1 MITAMITLA
10 TLDAWLVTST
20 ESECLEFKEAKQQF
34 DHSKL
39 LDYCVALGNE
49 GGGHL
54 VLGVSNQHP
63 RRVVGTQAFRTE
75 SHLNEVKLQVS
86 QRLGIRL
93 EVVELDHPDGR
104 VLVFSVPPRPVGQP
118 LHIDGQYWM
127 RAGESL
133 VGMTPDQ
140 LRRIMDEARP
150 GWLEGVAAQEVAAD
164 DVVALL
170 DTQSFFDL
178 LQLPYPSDRNGV
190 IGRLQEMRLIS
201 RGVSGWNISNMTAL
215 LLAKRLEAFSD
226 EMPLKAPRV
235 ILYDGTSKLMTRDE
249 AQGVKGYAVGFEG
262 LLDHVHFQAPQN
274 RFFEQALREE
284 TKMFPKQALREL
296 IANALVHQ
304 DFGISGRGVKIEMYS
319 DRVEI
324 SNAGIPPIEPDRF
337 IDEDR
342 ARNERLAGLMR
353 KFRIC
358 EQKGSGVDKVT
369 ELTEAYQLPA
379 HEVLVG
385 SQTTTVVLYAHRDF
399 SEMGKSDRIRACYQH
414 CVLQYVTRKR
424 MSNQSLRERFGLS
437 EAATAT
443 VSQVIGATK
452 EEGKIKLDDS
462 ETTSTRYAKYV
473 PYWA

>member
-1 MITAMITLA
+1 MVTLEILAGWLAA
-10 TLDAWLVTST
+10 TT

-34 DHSKL
+34 DNGKL

-54 VLGVSNQHP
+54 VLGVSNTHP

-75 SHLNEVKLQVS
+75 SHLNEVKLLVTN
-86 QRLGIRL
+86 RLGVRL
-93 EVVELDHPDGR
+93 EATELFHPDGR
-104 VLVFSVPPRPVGQP
+104 VLVFSIPSRPVGQP
-118 LHIDGQYWM
+118 LHVSGQYWM

-140 LRRIMDEARP
+140 LRKIMYEAHP
-150 GWLEGVAAQEVAAD
+150 GWLEQSAVAAASADEVI
-164 DVVALL
+164 ALL
-170 DTQSFFDL
+170 DTQAFFDL
-178 LQLPYPSDRNGV
+178 LQLPYPSDRSGV
-190 IGRLQEMRLIS
+190 IGRMQDMRLIS
-201 RGVSGWNISNMTAL
+201 QAGSYWTIPNMTAL
-215 LLAKRLEAFSD
+215 LLAKRLDTFSD
-226 EMPLKAPRV
+226 ELASKAPRV
-235 ILYDGTSKLMTRDE
+235 ILYDGTNKLVTRDE
-249 AQGVKGYAVGFEG
+249 LQGLKGYAAGFEG
-262 LLDHVHFQAPQN
+262 LLDHVHSSAPQN
-274 RFFEQALREE
+274 RFVEQALRQE
-284 TKMFPKQALREL
+284 TKMFPRQALREL

-304 DFGISGRGVKIEMYS
+304 DFEITGHGTKIEMYTN
-319 DRVEI
+319 RVEI

-353 KFRIC
+353 KLRIC

-385 SQTTTVVLYAHRDF
+385 SISTTVVLYAHRDF
-399 SEMGKSDRIRACYQH
+399 TEMEKSDRVRACYQH

-424 MSNQSLRERFGLS
+424 MTNQSLRERFGLS
-437 EAATAT
+437 EAATST
-443 VSQVIGATK
+443 VSQVIGAAK
-452 EEGKIKLDDS
+452 EAGKIKLDDS
-462 ETTSTRYAKYV
+462 ETTSTRYARYV

>member
-1 MITAMITLA
+1 MV
-10 TLDAWLVTST
+10 TLDTLTRWLAAPT
-20 ESECLEFKEAKQQF
+20 ETECLEFKEAKQQF
-34 DHSKL
+34 DSSRL

-49 GGGHL
+49 GGGYL
-54 VLGVSNQHP
+54 VLGVSNTHP
-63 RRVVGTQAFRTE
+63 RRVVGTQAFRTDV
-75 SHLNEVKLQVS
+75 HLNEVKLLVF
-86 QRLGIRL
+86 QRLRIRP

-104 VLVFSVPPRPVGQP
+104 VLVFSVPGRPVGEP
-118 LHIDGQYWM
+118 LHIDGRYWM

-140 LRRIMDEARP
+140 LRRIMHEDRP
-150 GWLEGVAAQEVAAD
+150 EWLEVSAVSEVSAD
-164 DVVALL
+164 DVVTLL

-178 LQLPYPSDRNGV
+178 MQLPYPSDRDGV
-190 IGRLQEMRLIS
+190 IGRLQDMQLIH
-201 RGVSGWNISNMTAL
+201 RNGVGWSISNMTAL
-215 LLAKRLEAFSD
+215 LLAKRLDAFSD
-226 EMPLKAPRV
+226 ELARKAPRV
-235 ILYDGTSKLMTRDE
+235 IVYDGTNKLVTRDE
-249 AQGVKGYAVGFEG
+249 TQGVKGYAVGFEG
-262 LLDHVHFQAPQN
+262 LLDHVHSLAPQN
-274 RFFEQALREE
+274 RFVEQALREE

-304 DFGISGRGVKIEMYS
+304 DFSISGRGVKIEMYL

-324 SNAGIPPIEPDRF
+324 SNAGTPPIDPDRF

-342 ARNERLAGLMR
+342 ARNERMAGLMR

-369 ELTEAYQLPA
+369 ALTEAYQLPA

-385 SQTTTVVLYAHRDF
+385 SQATTVVLYAHRDF
-399 SEMGKSDRIRACYQH
+399 SEMGKSDRVRACYQH

>member
-1 MITAMITLA
+1 MVTLE
-10 TLDAWLVTST
+10 TLERWLAAPVET
-20 ESECLEFKEAKQQF
+20 ECLEFKEAKQQF
-34 DHSKL
+34 DNGKL
-39 LDYCVALGNE
+39 LDYCAALGNE

-54 VLGVSNQHP
+54 VLGVSNTHP
-63 RRVVGTQAFRTE
+63 RRVVGTQAFRAE
-75 SHLNEVKLQVS
+75 VHLNEVKLQVTN
-86 QRLGIRL
+86 RLGIRL
-93 EVVELDHPDGR
+93 GAVELSHPDGR
-104 VLVFSVPPRPVGQP
+104 VLVFSVPSRPVGQP
-118 LHIDGQYWM
+118 LHVNGQYWM

-140 LRRIMDEARP
+140 LRRILDEAQP
-150 GWLEGVAAQEVAAD
+150 GWLERPAIVEASAD

-170 DTQSFFDL
+170 DTQAFFDL
-178 LQLPYPSDRNGV
+178 LQLPYPSDRSGV
-190 IGRLQEMRLIS
+190 IGRLQDMRLIS
-201 RGVSGWNISNMTAL
+201 QAGAGWSITNMTAL
-215 LLAKRLEAFSD
+215 LLAKRLDAFSD
-226 EMPLKAPRV
+226 ELASKAPRV
-235 ILYDGTSKLMTRDE
+235 IVYDGASKLVTRDE
-249 AQGVKGYAVGFEG
+249 TQGLKGYAVGFEG
-262 LLDHVHFQAPQN
+262 LLEHVHSSAPQN
-274 RFFEQALREE
+274 RFVEQALREE
-284 TKMFPKQALREL
+284 TKMFPRQALREL

-304 DFGISGRGVKIEMYS
+304 DFEITGRGVKIEMYYN
-319 DRVEI
+319 RVEI

-385 SQTTTVVLYAHRDF
+385 SLATTVVLYAHRDF
-399 SEMGKSDRIRACYQH
+399 SGMEKSDRIRACYQH

-424 MSNQSLRERFGLS
+424 MTNQSLRERFGLS

-443 VSQVIGATK
+443 VSQVIGAAK
-452 EEGKIKLDDS
+452 EAGKIKLDDS
-462 ETTSTRYAKYV
+462 ETTSTRYARYV